1 MVVLDGGDDAPKQA
15 TASVSLPSVVGG
27 ACCAAVWLLGA
38 RDELE
43 EEEQVLLHAHL
54 SGGNSSSRGS
64 SSRVAVFTKF
74 LTRNIWPNRYCSTRT

>member
-64 SSRVAVFTKF
+64 RSRVAVFTKF